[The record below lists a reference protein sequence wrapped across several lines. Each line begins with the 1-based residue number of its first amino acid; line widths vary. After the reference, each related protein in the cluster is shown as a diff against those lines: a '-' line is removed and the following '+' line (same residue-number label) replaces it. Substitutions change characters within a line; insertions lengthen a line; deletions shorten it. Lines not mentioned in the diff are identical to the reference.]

1 MKRIR
6 VHVLII
12 ECPNKIVLFIII
24 LNLSG
29 FQKVRLV
36 TKCHAKENTHI
47 LELRKY
53 CKCVILNVN

>member
-1 MKRIR
+1 M
-6 VHVLII
+6 LII
-12 ECPNKIVLFIII
+12 ECPNKIVLFIFI

-36 TKCHAKENTHI
+36 TKCHAKGNIHI
-47 LELRKY
+47 LELREY